1 MRTASDMDA
10 NIRQL
15 LAVTDGRQCQTM
27 HRVDNGTVATM
38 AENGRV
44 TRGDN
49 GRVTRGRRM
58 DNGSSNRTDTDATAL
73 TLIAT
78 ELSDKRSCILV
89 RRPETLRENM

>member
-15 LAVTDGRQCQTM
+15 LAITDGRQWQTM
-27 HRVDNGTVATM
+27 HRGDNGTMATM

-49 GRVTRGRRM
+49 GRVTRGRRIN
-58 DNGSSNRTDTDATAL
+58 NGSNNRTDTDATAL
-73 TLIAT
+73 
-78 ELSDKRSCILV
+78 ILML
-89 RRPETLRENM
+89 PH